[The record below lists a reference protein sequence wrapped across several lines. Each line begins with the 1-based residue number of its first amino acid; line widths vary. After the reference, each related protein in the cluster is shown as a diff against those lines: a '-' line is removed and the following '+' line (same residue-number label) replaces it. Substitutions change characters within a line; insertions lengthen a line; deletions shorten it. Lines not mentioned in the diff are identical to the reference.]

1 MASQDETV
9 VRDTITPILR
19 RVREEGWRASFAT
32 LLHEE
37 PVLAGFALAAADTLA
52 ERLARSGVP
61 RRIVIGTHIEFM
73 TAQLV
78 CIESMRQVSRQLWQ
92 DFLPGGESETKQ

>member
-9 VRDTITPILR
+9 VREHVVRILQQIR
-19 RVREEGWRASFAT
+19 REGWRASFAT
-32 LLHEE
+32 FQHEE
-37 PVLAGFALAAADTLA
+37 PVLAGYALAAADTLA

-78 CIESMRQVSRQLWQ
+78 CIESMRQASRQLWQ
-92 DFLPGGESETKQ
+92 DFLPGAESETKQ